1 MRKRSA
7 RRKFWHYFGVGLCW
21 MAFASG
27 LHELALQTWL
37 VQRLETAN
45 LDALFSG
52 KQWTVSPDV
61 VVVSITDN
69 DYQTM
74 FGGISPVNPG
84 KLMEVIDVI
93 LAGGPKALGVDF
105 DTSAWA
111 GPPAKYVGKPIVWA
125 REALG
130 EAGSLTMAKVLG
142 GTEKVCFGV
151 PAYFPDEDGIVRE
164 YREFIQGASRQYYPS
179 LAFNLVEVSQ
189 RGPQA
194 CRGALLNLD
203 QTQSA
208 EAAKVNFRGPKNA
221 FDHLSIS
228 ALMTLKDVK
237 NVPAWA
243 AKPLQG
249 KVVLLGGAYRAAR
262 DAYPTPFSYLDGVDI
277 IANTVDMN
285 LPGNKE
291 LKDTPAWLKVA
302 GYVQGVV
309 LLAGLYFVS
318 RTWSLLIQVLVVPV
332 YALLVS
338 WLAFQWAGT
347 FVSFVPCVVGI
358 VIHEIVEHATEY
370 HRLQRENGELHE
382 QMNRLRAAAGPSTP
396 SHREG

>member
-7 RRKFWHYFGVGLCW
+7 RRKFWHYFGVGLFW

-105 DTSAWA
+105 DTSAWS

-142 GTEKVCFGV
+142 GTEKVC
-151 PAYFPDEDGIVRE
+151 
-164 YREFIQGASRQYYPS
+164 
-179 LAFNLVEVSQ
+179 
-189 RGPQA
+189 
-194 CRGALLNLD
+194 
-203 QTQSA
+203 
-208 EAAKVNFRGPKNA
+208 
-221 FDHLSIS
+221 
-228 ALMTLKDVK
+228 
-237 NVPAWA
+237 
-243 AKPLQG
+243 
-249 KVVLLGGAYRAAR
+249 
-262 DAYPTPFSYLDGVDI
+262 
-277 IANTVDMN
+277 
-285 LPGNKE
+285 
-291 LKDTPAWLKVA
+291 
-302 GYVQGVV
+302 
-309 LLAGLYFVS
+309 
-318 RTWSLLIQVLVVPV
+318 
-332 YALLVS
+332 
-338 WLAFQWAGT
+338 
-347 FVSFVPCVVGI
+347 
-358 VIHEIVEHATEY
+358 
-370 HRLQRENGELHE
+370 
-382 QMNRLRAAAGPSTP
+382 
-396 SHREG
+396 